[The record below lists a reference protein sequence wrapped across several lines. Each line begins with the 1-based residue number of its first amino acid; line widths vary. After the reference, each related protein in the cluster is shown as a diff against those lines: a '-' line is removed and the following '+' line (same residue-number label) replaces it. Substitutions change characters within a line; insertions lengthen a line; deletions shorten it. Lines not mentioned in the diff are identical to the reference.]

1 MWEKMKKRNGFTLP
15 EIVVTL
21 LLLALLFALAVPS
34 LQQCWQQVVLD
45 VAIQQ
50 LHRDLRWAQ
59 QMAVREQKRVTVLF
73 FLNEKPYYVVRYAG
87 VENLRR
93 RELPDR
99 LQKIE
104 AETIVIATDR
114 TLGKNGHILLQKGEI
129 KRYVYYYRTGR
140 TRVSKQAI

>member
-104 AETIVIATDR
+104 AETIVIAADR

>member
-1 MWEKMKKRNGFTLP
+1 MKNQKGFTLP
-15 EIVVTL
+15 EVVVTL

-34 LQQCWQQVVLD
+34 LQQCWQQVVMD

-93 RELPDR
+93 RELPDK

-104 AETIVIATDR
+104 AETIVIAADR

>member
-1 MWEKMKKRNGFTLP
+1 MWEKMKNRNGFTLP

-93 RELPDR
+93 RELPDK

-104 AETIVIATDR
+104 AETIVIAADR

>member
-1 MWEKMKKRNGFTLP
+1 MWEKIKNRNGFTLP

-93 RELPDR
+93 RELPDK

-104 AETIVIATDR
+104 AETIVIAADR

>member
-1 MWEKMKKRNGFTLP
+1 MKMKSRNGFTLP
-15 EIVVTL
+15 EVVVTL
-21 LLLALLFALAVPS
+21 LLLALLFAFVMPS

-93 RELPDR
+93 RELPDK

-104 AETIVIATDR
+104 AEAIIIAPDR
-114 TLGKNGHILLQKGEI
+114 TLSKNGHILLQKGES

-140 TRVSKQAI
+140 TRISKGAT

>member
-1 MWEKMKKRNGFTLP
+1 MKNRKGFTLP
-15 EIVVTL
+15 EVVVTL

-34 LQQCWQQVVLD
+34 LQQCWQQVVMD

-73 FLNEKPYYVVRYAG
+73 FRNEKPYYVVRYAG

-93 RELPDR
+93 RELPDK

-104 AETIVIATDR
+104 AETIVIAADR